1 MKKLYTILLVISIS
15 LIFSGI
21 AYSQEEI
28 IEEESTAKVKKPD
41 EKKVD
46 EKKPDLKIND
56 EKIQKPQVPEDQLK
70 EDSTREISENMKY
83 FKKDGYR
90 EVYDYSFEI
99 VHKAVIKSINDLGCM
114 ISQDKPT
121 QTDQGLYK
129 ASVKSDF
136 CVFTTGSDSTFKTLK
151 KYSVLLPLIRGGIW
165 QNGRMQYKF
174 KLEEQADGK
183 VKLLLT
189 GELSGFEEFVT
200 HEVHFW
206 QSNGRFETWM
216 LELIKKNIAEL
227 KAQGK

>member
-1 MKKLYTILLVISIS
+1 MKKLYTILLVISLS
-15 LIFSGI
+15 LIFSGYL
-21 AYSQEEI
+21 YSQEEI

-41 EKKVD
+41 TKKLD
-46 EKKPDLKIND
+46 EKKPDLKIKD
-56 EKIQKPQVPEDQLK
+56 EKIQQQQTQEELLK
-70 EDSTREISENMKY
+70 EDSTREVSENMRY

-99 VHKAVIKSINDLGCM
+99 VHKAVVKAINDLGCM

-121 QTDQGLYK
+121 QNDQGLYK

-136 CVFTTGSDSTFKTLK
+136 CVFTTGTDSTFKTLK

-165 QNGRMQYKF
+165 ENGRMQYKF
-174 KLEEQADGK
+174 KMEEQADGK

-189 GELSGFEEFVT
+189 GELSGFENFVT

-206 QSNGRFETWM
+206 QSNGKFETWI
-216 LELIKKNIAEL
+216 LELVKKNIAEL